1 MFNGQ
6 KMSEVNAAI
15 NVLLL
20 LTVTRVFQTKR
31 ATKFCT
37 RPIYLALDQEDHEDF
52 ARQIMNVSDLE
63 YQT

>member
-1 MFNGQ
+1 
-6 KMSEVNAAI
+6 MSEVNVAI

-37 RPIYLALDQEDHEDF
+37 LPIYLALDHENHEDF
-52 ARQIMNVSDLE
+52 AFQIMNVSDLE

>member
-1 MFNGQ
+1 
-6 KMSEVNAAI
+6 MSEVIAAI

-37 RPIYLALDQEDHEDF
+37 RPIYLVPDQEDH
-52 ARQIMNVSDLE
+52 
-63 YQT
+63 